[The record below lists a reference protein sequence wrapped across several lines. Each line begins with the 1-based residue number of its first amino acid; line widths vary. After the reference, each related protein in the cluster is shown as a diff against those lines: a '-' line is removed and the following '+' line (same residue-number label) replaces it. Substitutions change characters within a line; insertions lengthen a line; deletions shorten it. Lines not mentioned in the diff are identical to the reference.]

1 MLTGESVPIKK
12 TKEDEVYAG
21 SFIVS
26 GAITVMATSVAEDRY
41 ISKLQQKAKESK
53 ENKTELV
60 KAINKIIKW
69 GMIFMIPLA
78 ILNFVKF
85 FVTGNVIIDVI
96 RNILAPVVGM
106 IPCGMLLLTSVALS
120 TGIIKLAKRK
130 TLV

>member
-60 KAINKIIKW
+60 RAINKIIKW